1 MIQIEIQRTTTG
13 TITPENVLYFLDAQL
28 AKENFYGTISLTY
41 ERGQLKGIKAQQNF
55 TVDSL
60 VDHLSK

>member
-1 MIQIEIQRTTTG
+1 MIQVRIQTKEKPA
-13 TITPENVLYFLDAQL
+13 ITPDNVLYFLDAQL
-28 AKENFYGTISLTY
+28 AKEEFYGTILLTY
-41 ERGQLKGIKAQQNF
+41 ECGQLKAVKAQQNF